1 MSLFGYLAVTVLAFA
16 AHIALA
22 SRRPRGA
29 GLWVPLGFALA
40 CVLASG
46 WLFAAGQAPLPAVLA
61 LGLMPFAGSTLV
73 VLVISRTELARGRWL
88 LLACLGG
95 ATGLVAGIPAAVF
108 LS

>member
-1 MSLFGYLAVTVLAFA
+1 MSLFEYLAVIVLAFA
-16 AHIALA
+16 AHIAVA

-29 GLWVPLGFALA
+29 GYWVPLGLALA
-40 CVLASG
+40 GVIVSG
-46 WLFAAGQAPLPAVLA
+46 WLFAAGSAPLRAVFA

-73 VLVISRTELARGRWL
+73 VLVLRRAELTRGRWS
-88 LLACLGG
+88 LLAMLGG